1 MTRHFHVCTLQW
13 IHIIFHFKSLFSF
26 WWPCHLF
33 QDSLF
38 RLLTPFGLIVR
49 LDKCCPLS
57 VPAMLTLT
65 IKYVRIRALLT
76 VFRFLFVQTIITV
89 VCIMMT
95 KWWRYKIYLSS
106 QLLKDRLI
114 DRVLQTGSIHSIRCL
129 CSVWAVTTCYEK
141 CGINSQQQQAG
152 HFILNDT
159 SLAVSDMMTDPQFD
173 ASAQQDN
180 RRSSNF
186 VVVGDTQRF
195 LSIL

>member
-89 VCIMMT
+89 VCIMTT
-95 KWWRYKIYLSS
+95 KWWCYEISLSS

-129 CSVWAVTTCYEK
+129 CSVWAVTT
-141 CGINSQQQQAG
+141 S
-152 HFILNDT
+152 
-159 SLAVSDMMTDPQFD
+159 AVSDMMTDPQFD

-180 RRSSNF
+180 RRYSNF